1 MGWRTDARR
10 WILLQPRARSMRR
23 SPTPAERL
31 LWQRLRR
38 SQLGVRFRRQA
49 VIGQFIVDFYCRKRA
64 LVVEVDGGVHD
75 DRCDIDEERDVVL
88 GVVGLRVLH
97 VRNEDVLADLD
108 GVLRRI
114 AAVLVER
121 AH

>member
-1 MGWRTDARR
+1 MGWRTDARG
-10 WILLQPRARSMRR
+10 WTLLQPRARSMRR

-49 VIGQFIVDFYCRKRA
+49 VIGQFIADFYCPKRA

-75 DRCDIDEERDVVL
+75 ERGDIDEERDSVL

-97 VRNEDVLADLD
+97 LRKQDVLADLD
-108 GVLRRI
+108 GVVRRI
-114 AAVLVER
+114 AAALLG
-121 AH
+121 